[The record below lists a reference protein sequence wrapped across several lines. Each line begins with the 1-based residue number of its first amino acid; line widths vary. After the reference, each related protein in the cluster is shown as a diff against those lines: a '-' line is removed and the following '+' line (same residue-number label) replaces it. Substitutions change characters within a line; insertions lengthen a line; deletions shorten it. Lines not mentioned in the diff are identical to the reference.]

1 MHTRLIGRRRF
12 GAVGLLALPYTILFE
27 VVAPLLQVLGYA
39 FLVVALIFHE
49 VAWEFAIAFFV
60 IVLLAGQLQT
70 AGGILIEQVGFGRY
84 RRRDLMAIGAWG
96 LLEIFWYRPLTAL
109 WRVWATLRWL
119 TGRRPGWG
127 KIPRGAA
134 LAAVPADAEP
144 APLPR

>member
-1 MHTRLIGRRRF
+1 
-12 GAVGLLALPYTILFE
+12 
-27 VVAPLLQVLGYA
+27 
-39 FLVVALIFHE
+39 
-49 VAWEFAIAFFV
+49 VAWEYACAFIV

-84 RRRDLMAIGAWG
+84 RARDVMLVGGWG
-96 LLEIFWYRPLTAL
+96 FLEVFWYRPLTAF
-109 WRVWATLRWL
+109 WRAWATLLFL

-134 LAAVPADAEP
+134 LAESPAEIEP